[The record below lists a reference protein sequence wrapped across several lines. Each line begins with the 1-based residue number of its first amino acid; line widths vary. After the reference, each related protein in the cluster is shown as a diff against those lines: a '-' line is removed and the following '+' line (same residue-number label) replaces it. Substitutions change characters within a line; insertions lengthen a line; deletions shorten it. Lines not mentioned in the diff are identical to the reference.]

1 MKLIENNIQK
11 IVALCKKYK
20 VNKLFVFG
28 SILTDRFNDDSDVDL
43 VVSFNKAE
51 VSDYFDNYFDFKYS
65 LEELLGRDV
74 DLLEEQTIKNPYLK
88 KNVDATKALIYGW
101 FNKETPARYSDAIE
115 EVESFFGDK
124 PKLFEDFYSNL
135 CLRRA
140 IERNIEIIGEAMNRI
155 LKADKNIAIT
165 NSRKIVDARNYIIHG
180 YDSLSADIL
189 WSMVVNHLPRLK
201 DEVTA
206 LLANEWYAY
215 WYWFSYQDNALI

>member
-20 VNKLFVFG
+20 VKRLFVFG

-88 KNVDATKALIYGW
+88 RNVDATKALIYG
-101 FNKETPARYSDAIE
+101 
-115 EVESFFGDK
+115 
-124 PKLFEDFYSNL
+124 
-135 CLRRA
+135 
-140 IERNIEIIGEAMNRI
+140 
-155 LKADKNIAIT
+155 
-165 NSRKIVDARNYIIHG
+165 
-180 YDSLSADIL
+180 
-189 WSMVVNHLPRLK
+189 
-201 DEVTA
+201 
-206 LLANEWYAY
+206 
-215 WYWFSYQDNALI
+215 

>member
-74 DLLEEQTIKNPYLK
+74 DLPGRTDHKESISEKECRR
-88 KNVDATKALIYGW
+88 
-101 FNKETPARYSDAIE
+101 NKSI
-115 EVESFFGDK
+115 
-124 PKLFEDFYSNL
+124 
-135 CLRRA
+135 
-140 IERNIEIIGEAMNRI
+140 
-155 LKADKNIAIT
+155 
-165 NSRKIVDARNYIIHG
+165 
-180 YDSLSADIL
+180 DI
-189 WSMVVNHLPRLK
+189 WM
-201 DEVTA
+201 
-206 LLANEWYAY
+206 
-215 WYWFSYQDNALI
+215 I